1 MAGQTTTHTHDQ
13 HHVDRGAWL
22 MLAIA
27 IAMLLVSLGF
37 LIYRFTLP
45 TDGWYV
51 TEPVGLDSIGF
62 IYTENLIGAPS
73 SLEPSDHLIAV
84 NGSSLA
90 RDLPRSLVDSWRAGQ
105 TMRYTVVRAGQ
116 ELTLDVPLVRWR
128 PGLWLTVQLHH
139 PGLLAATFGLLM
151 FVAIALF
158 ACVRRPATPA
168 APALLT
174 ISVLLLTSASFL
186 GFLPTGLPELIDPL
200 ARAIFLIVVTALYT
214 ILLPPAWVRFA
225 LVFPRPKA
233 SVRRRPWVGY
243 LPYAIGLVVLPGFII
258 TNGLVG
264 WIWIVIAIITTIAIL
279 VHNAFTMRD
288 TVSQAQLR
296 WALGGML
303 LGLGML
309 LASYPIQF
317 GWVTGSLAALLE
329 IASNLSFGVMGVT
342 LGIAILRYRLFDIDV
357 IIRRTLVYSL
367 LTLTLG
373 LVYIGCIV
381 VSRTLVAPLTG
392 GSELAIVASTLAIAA
407 LFSPLRRRIQ
417 NVIDKRFYRR
427 KYDAAKVLAAFG
439 VTARDETD
447 LDALTTE
454 MLRVVDETVHP
465 QFVGLW
471 LREPESNLERTN
483 AGTQLR

>member
-1 MAGQTTTHTHDQ
+1 MVGQTTTHTHDQ

-27 IAMLLVSLGF
+27 IA
-37 LIYRFTLP
+37 
-45 TDGWYV
+45 
-51 TEPVGLDSIGF
+51 F

-214 ILLPPAWVRFA
+214 IDR
-225 LVFPRPKA
+225 K
-233 SVRRRPWVGY
+233 SVV
-243 LPYAIGLVVLPGFII
+243 
-258 TNGLVG
+258 
-264 WIWIVIAIITTIAIL
+264 
-279 VHNAFTMRD
+279 
-288 TVSQAQLR
+288 
-296 WALGGML
+296 
-303 LGLGML
+303 
-309 LASYPIQF
+309 
-317 GWVTGSLAALLE
+317 
-329 IASNLSFGVMGVT
+329 
-342 LGIAILRYRLFDIDV
+342 
-357 IIRRTLVYSL
+357 
-367 LTLTLG
+367 
-373 LVYIGCIV
+373 
-381 VSRTLVAPLTG
+381 
-392 GSELAIVASTLAIAA
+392 
-407 LFSPLRRRIQ
+407 
-417 NVIDKRFYRR
+417 
-427 KYDAAKVLAAFG
+427 
-439 VTARDETD
+439 
-447 LDALTTE
+447 
-454 MLRVVDETVHP
+454 
-465 QFVGLW
+465 
-471 LREPESNLERTN
+471 
-483 AGTQLR
+483 

>member
-1 MAGQTTTHTHDQ
+1 MTPQTTTHTHDQ
-13 HHVDRGAWL
+13 RHVDRGAWL
-22 MLAIA
+22 ILAIA
-27 IAMLLVSLGF
+27 VAMLLLSLGA
-37 LIYRFTLP
+37 LIYRFSLP
-45 TDGWYV
+45 TDGWYM
-51 TEPVGLDSIGF
+51 TSPVGLDSVGF
-62 IYTENLIGAPS
+62 IYTENLIGVPSGLAPG
-73 SLEPSDHLIAV
+73 DHLIVV

-90 RDLPRSLVDSWRAGQ
+90 RDLPPSLVDSWRVGQ

-116 ELTLDVPLVRWR
+116 ELTLAVPLVRWR
-128 PGLWLTVQLHH
+128 PGLWLTILLRH
-139 PGLLAATFGLLM
+139 PGLLASIFGLLM

-158 ACVRRPATPA
+158 ACVRRPDTPA

-186 GFLPTGLPELIDPL
+186 GFLPTGLPDLIDPV
-200 ARAIFLIVVTALYT
+200 ARAIFNVVVTAQYT

-225 LVFPRPKA
+225 LLFPRPKDI
-233 SVRRRPWVGY
+233 VRRRPWIGY
-243 LPYAIGLVVLPGFII
+243 LPYAIGLVVLPVFIL

-264 WIWIVIAIITTIAIL
+264 WIWIVTAIITTIAIL
-279 VHNAFTMRD
+279 VHNTFTMRD

-303 LGLGML
+303 LGMGML

-317 GWVTGSLAALLE
+317 GWVTGPLAALLE
-329 IASNLSFGVMGVT
+329 IAENLSFGVMGAT

-367 LTLTLG
+367 LTVTLG
-373 LVYIGCIV
+373 LVYVGCIV

-407 LFSPLRRRIQ
+407 LFNPLRRRIQ
-417 NVIDKRFYRR
+417 TIIDRRFYRR
-427 KYDAAKVLAAFG
+427 KYDAANVLAAFG
-439 VTARDETD
+439 TTVRDETD
-447 LDALTTE
+447 LDALTAA
-454 MLRVVDETVHP
+454 MLRVVDETVQP
-465 QFVGLW
+465 EFVGLW

-483 AGTQLR
+483 ADTQRR

>member
-1 MAGQTTTHTHDQ
+1 VTTRTGRAAIDNQ
-13 HHVDRGAWL
+13 HHFDRGAWL
-22 MLAIA
+22 ILAIA
-27 IAMLLVSLGF
+27 VAMLLLSLGSV
-37 LIYRFTLP
+37 IYRFTLP

-51 TEPVGLDSIGF
+51 TEPVGLDSVGF

-73 SLEPSDHLIAV
+73 GLEPGDHLIAV

-90 RDLPRSLVDSWRAGQ
+90 RDLPQSVVDSWRAGQ

-116 ELTLDVPLVRWR
+116 ELTLDVPLVQRR
-128 PGLWLTVQLHH
+128 LGLWLTILLRH
-139 PGLLAATFGLLM
+139 PDVLAVVVGLLM
-151 FVAIALF
+151 FVTIALF

-174 ISVLLLTSASFL
+174 ISVLWLTATSYL
-186 GFLPTGLPELIDPL
+186 TFLPFGLPELIDPL
-200 ARAIFLIVVTALYT
+200 AKAIFRTVVTALYT
-214 ILLPPAWVRFA
+214 ILLPPALLRFA
-225 LVFPRPKA
+225 LVFPRPKEI
-233 SVRRRPWVGY
+233 VRRRPWIAY
-243 LPYAIGLVVLPGFII
+243 LPYAVGLVVLPGFIL
-258 TNGLVG
+258 NGLVG
-264 WIWIVIAIITTIAIL
+264 WIWIVVAIITTIAIL
-279 VHNAFTMRD
+279 VHNTFTMRD
-288 TVSQAQLR
+288 TISQAQMR

-303 LGLGML
+303 LGMGMY
-309 LASYPIQF
+309 LARYPVQF
-317 GWVTGSLAALLE
+317 GWVTGSLAALIE
-329 IASNLSFGVMGVT
+329 IASNFSFGVMGVT

-373 LVYIGCIV
+373 MVYIGCIV

-392 GSELAIVASTLAIAA
+392 GSELVIVASTLAIAA

-439 VTARDETD
+439 MTARDETD

-454 MLRVVDETVHP
+454 MLRVVDETVQP
-465 QFVGLW
+465 EFVGLW
-471 LREPESNLERTN
+471 LREPESTPERTN
-483 AGTQLR
+483 DGTRLR

>member
-357 IIRRTLVYSL
+357 IIRRTLVS
-367 LTLTLG
+367 
-373 LVYIGCIV
+373 
-381 VSRTLVAPLTG
+381 PLTG